1 MIFLF
6 IANFKY
12 TKEVA
17 TYTMDRNLDDHMVI
31 GTSAMIETGI
41 DSVIGMNSGIY
52 NNPFLFWGR
61 YQKK

>member
-6 IANFKY
+6 VANFKY

-17 TYTMDRNLDDHMVI
+17 TYTMDRNLDGQIVI
-31 GTSAMIETGI
+31 GISAMIETEI

-52 NNPFLFWGR
+52 NNPFLFWER
-61 YQKK
+61 